1 MPRFSANLSTLYQ
14 EIPFLERF
22 AAAAQSGFAAVEYQF
37 PYDTD
42 KRDLAAAQREL
53 KLPVVLHNAP
63 PGDPGKGERG
73 LGCLEGRQ
81 GEFRD
86 QIALAIDYA
95 RAVGCKKLHVMAG
108 IWPAGAA
115 EEDLDRVFIDNLRHA
130 GKETA
135 KVGIEILIE
144 PLSRPSV
151 PNYYLCKSKQAARI
165 IERAGV
171 SNLKLQYDFF
181 HMQVMEGNLAATV
194 ERRLPIIGHIQ
205 MADAPRRLEPG
216 TGEINYPFLFAH
228 VDRIGYRGYVGAEYK
243 PERPTA
249 ETLAWFQP
257 YRAQQRAGLIA

>member
-1 MPRFSANLSTLYQ
+1 VPRFSANISTLYQ
-14 EIPFLERF
+14 EIPFLDRF
-22 AAAAQSGFAAVEYQF
+22 AASAKAGFTAVEYQF
-37 PYDTD
+37 PYAVDR
-42 KRDLAAAQREL
+42 RDLAAAQREL
-53 KLPVVLHNAP
+53 KLPVVLHNTP
-63 PGDPGKGERG
+63 PGDPDKGERG

-81 GEFRD
+81 AEFRD
-86 QIALAIDYA
+86 QVALAIDYA

-151 PNYYLCKSKQAARI
+151 PDYYLCKSKQAARI
-165 IERAGV
+165 IERAKV
-171 SNLKLQYDFF
+171 ANLKLQYDFF

-205 MADAPRRLEPG
+205 MADAPKRLEPG
-216 TGEINYPFLFAH
+216 TGEINFPFLFALL
-228 VDRIGYRGYVGAEYK
+228 DRIGYQGHVGVEYK
-243 PERPTA
+243 PDRPTA
-249 ETLAWFQP
+249 ETLAWFLP